1 MDTLVHDYYEF
12 LQISPNADA
21 ETIHRVY
28 RFLAARMHPDNIQ
41 TGHEENF
48 RLLKA
53 AYDVL
58 SDPHR
63 RKDYDFAR
71 AQAPAPVEPLAAIV
85 DFMDVLDGELNRR
98 LAVLAVLYYRRRTN
112 PAFPQIP
119 LSEIEERMG
128 FPRDYLDF
136 TLWYLQKKGYI
147 AKTDNAQYTL
157 SVDGVD
163 FVETQRANLPTLHK
177 LLTSGSGSSVEDL
190 ARAPHKEAAA
200 ASEPGDAAAKTT
212 HIKPEHGQSAKHQQV
227 RVPGPIELPSSMSNP
242 EDRRQGRQERRTGKP
257 DLRDKKMERRFHVQ
271 DRREEQA
278 RPAVIRHAATR
289 EPQFPRPSSSGRD
302 GCVPGPEVPPR
313 D

>member
-1 MDTLVHDYYEF
+1 MHDYYEF

-28 RFLAARMHPDNIQ
+28 RFLAARMHPDNNQ

-63 RKDYDFAR
+63 RTEYDAAR
-71 AQAPAPVEPLAAIV
+71 ARTQTPPEPLAATV
-85 DFMDVLDGELNRR
+85 DFMDVLEGELNRR
-98 LAVLAVLYYRRRTN
+98 LAVLAVLYYKRRTS
-112 PAFPQIP
+112 PAFPQIA

-177 LLTSGSGSSVEDL
+177 LLTSGSRPSAEDL
-190 ARAPHKEAAA
+190 ARAPHGAPAAPEPAVA
-200 ASEPGDAAAKTT
+200 ASKTT
-212 HIKPEHGQSAKHQQV
+212 YIRPENGYSAKHQQS
-227 RVPGPIELPSSMSNP
+227 RAPGPIELPSSMSEA
-242 EDRRQGRQERRTGKP
+242 EDQRLGRPDRRTGKI
-257 DLRDKKMERRFHVQ
+257 DLRAKKMDRRFHPQ
-271 DRREEQA
+271 ERREE
-278 RPAVIRHAATR
+278 
-289 EPQFPRPSSSGRD
+289 PQIQETSDTPLFANGDS
-302 GCVPGPEVPPR
+302 
-313 D
+313 

>member
-1 MDTLVHDYYEF
+1 MATPVHDYYEF

-28 RFLAARMHPDNIQ
+28 RFLAARLHPDNSE

-58 SDPHR
+58 SDPR
-63 RKDYDFAR
+63 RRTEYDAAR
-71 AQAPAPVEPLAAIV
+71 AKTQAAPEPLAATI
-85 DFMDVLDGELNRR
+85 DFMDVMEGELNRR

-112 PAFPQIP
+112 PTYPEVP

-136 TLWYLQKKGYI
+136 TLWYLQRKGYVTK
-147 AKTDNAQYTL
+147 ADNAQYTL

-163 FVETQRANLPTLHK
+163 FVETQRANIPTLHK

-190 ARAPHKEAAA
+190 ARAPRKEAPAA
-200 ASEPGDAAAKTT
+200 EPPVAPQKPTDVRPEPKPARKYQPLRAS
-212 HIKPEHGQSAKHQQV
+212 
-227 RVPGPIELPSSMSNP
+227 GPIILPSSMSQP
-242 EDRRQGRQERRTGKP
+242 EDRRRLDRPERRVGKP
-257 DLRDKKMERRFHVQ
+257 DLRDKKVERRFHFT
-271 DRREEQA
+271 DRRDELQVPLA
-278 RPAVIRHAATR
+278 
-289 EPQFPRPSSSGRD
+289 SGTPLLASGD
-302 GCVPGPEVPPR
+302 S
-313 D
+313 